1 MGGLVTRGKGFWRNL
16 YVVWTLWWKLYTGDP
31 AVFDGGILDL
41 QMPEVTLNISV
52 S

>member
-1 MGGLVTRGKGFWRNL
+1 MCGEDFTQGGGCGETIP
-16 YVVWTLWWKLYTGDP
+16 GDP

-41 QMPEVTLNISV
+41 QMPEVTLKISV